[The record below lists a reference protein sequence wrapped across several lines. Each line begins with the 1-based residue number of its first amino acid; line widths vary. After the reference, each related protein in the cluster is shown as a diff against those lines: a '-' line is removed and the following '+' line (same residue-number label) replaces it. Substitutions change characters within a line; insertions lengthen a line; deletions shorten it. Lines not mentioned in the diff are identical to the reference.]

1 MPAPMSL
8 RLDDGPPEPLGS
20 PFTPSL
26 VDVPGEDPNVSF
38 KDGVLQIINE
48 DGSTV
53 IDFNPDLSET
63 KVDDKD
69 FYRNIANEI
78 PAEDL
83 IKIANDLLTGIEY
96 DEQSRKE
103 WLDMRARGIKLLGL
117 KLEDPRGDLGTSSAP
132 LEGMSVF
139 NHPLL
144 LEATVRFQA
153 SACGEL
159 MPAAGPVKVRNDAVL
174 PPEPQQGLGH
184 NGGPP
189 LDPSQPPEP
198 PLDDLADALQKDLNH
213 YLTVVA
219 TEWVPDTDRMLF
231 YVGFGGDG
239 FKKVY
244 NCPLRLRPVS
254 ESIDAENMIVSN
266 AASDI
271 RNCARVTHKSKMRP
285 STVKRMQI
293 AGYYRDVTLA
303 APQPTEQLN
312 QVDQKKA
319 EIAGVKPQPLDN
331 KDADYTIFETYCEL
345 DIEKFTPKQFKGK
358 GLALPYVVT
367 MEKESRQV
375 LAVRRNWDEAD
386 KQCLAKQ
393 FFVHFPFIRGLGFY
407 AIGLV
412 HLLGNITI
420 ALTAIFREFI
430 DKGMFANFP
439 GFLFAKGAGRQLTN
453 QIRVPPGGG
462 MAIDVPPG
470 MGIKDAIMPIPYG
483 DITANFAAF
492 TQQIQEMGQ
501 RLGQTAEVQV
511 GEGKADMPV
520 GTTMALIEQATK
532 MLDSVHKR
540 LCRSMA
546 EEFGLL
552 KERFKENPEAFV
564 KSLKRPTKPWTEE
577 MFKQALDKYE
587 LVPVADPNNPTSLH
601 RTLKANIIDGL
612 ITKYPQLMNAMAGLK
627 RILRTAGIDSE
638 GLLNAQPAPPP
649 PDPRMVAIQQKAES
663 EKVKNQIAWV
673 QTQIKGEQVKAQTQ
687 GAQSELAV
695 RERIEML
702 KVEEGRLRL
711 QQEMIIHAHEI
722 NRDNASAEADIE
734 KDAIKGAHDV
744 LLEQQKGQSM
754 LSIEQQKNAQDV
766 KAEGAKTAIWLA
778 AEHAKQGQKLETDRE
793 KHGHTLQTE
802 REKHEQSL
810 QTERERHEQ
819 SVRHKEAEHAADL
832 EHKKALARVAA
843 KAKPKESK

>member
-8 RLDDGPPEPLGS
+8 RLDDQPPIPIGAEPIGGPYAPTS
-20 PFTPSL
+20 
-26 VDVPGEDPNVSF
+26 VDVPNDDPNVSF
-38 KDGVLQIINE
+38 KDGVLQIVNS

-53 IDFNPDLSET
+53 IDFNPDLSDT

-78 PAEDL
+78 PSDDL
-83 IKIANDLLTGIEY
+83 AKIANDLLTGIDY
-96 DEQSRKE
+96 DEMSRKE

-159 MPAAGPVKVRNDAVL
+159 MPAAGPVKVRNDAVM
-174 PPEPQQGLGH
+174 PPEQPPMGH

-219 TEWVPDTDRMLF
+219 TEWVPDFDRMLF

-244 NCPLRLRPVS
+244 NCPLKNRPVS
-254 ESIDAENMIVSN
+254 ESVDAENIIVSN
-266 AASDI
+266 AATDI
-271 RNCARVTHKSKMRP
+271 RNCGRVTHKNKMRP
-285 STVKRMQI
+285 STLKRMQI
-293 AGYYRDVTLA
+293 AGAYRDVSLA
-303 APQPTEQLN
+303 APQVSEKVN

-331 KDADYTIFETYCEL
+331 KDADYTVFETYCEL
-345 DIEKFTPKQFKGK
+345 DIEKFAPKQFKGK
-358 GLALPYVVT
+358 GLPLPYVVT
-367 MEKESRQV
+367 LEKESRQV
-375 LAVRRNWDEAD
+375 LAVRRNWDETD
-386 KQCLAKQ
+386 PQCLAKQ
-393 FFVHFPFIRGLGFY
+393 FFVHYPFIRGLGFY

-439 GFLFAKGAGRQLTN
+439 GFLYAKGAGRQLSN

-470 MGIKDAIMPIPYG
+470 MGIKDAIMPVPYG
-483 DITANFAAF
+483 DITANFAMF
-492 TQQIQEMGQ
+492 VKQIEDMGQ
-501 RLGQTAEVQV
+501 RLGQTAEIQV
-511 GEGKADMPV
+511 GEGKQEMPV

-540 LCRSMA
+540 LCRAMA

-552 KERFKENPEAFV
+552 KERFRENPEAFV

-577 MFKQALDKYE
+577 TFRQALDKYE

-601 RTLKANIIDGL
+601 RTMKANIIDGL

-638 GLLNAQPAPPP
+638 GLLNTQPAPPP
-649 PDPRMVAIQQKAES
+649 PDPRMEAIKAKSEQ
-663 EKVKNQIAWV
+663 EKVKAQIAWV
-673 QTQIKGEQVKAQTQ
+673 QTQIKAEQVKGQTE

-744 LLEQQKGQSM
+744 LLEQAKGQSALHM
-754 LSIEQQKNAQDV
+754 EQQKNAQEV

-810 QTERERHEQ
+810 
-819 SVRHKEAEHAADL
+819 RHKEATHEADL

-843 KAKPKESK
+843 QAKPKEKK

>member
-1 MPAPMSL
+1 MPAPLTLPFNGQMPIPIGSEPIGGPFAPATVEVPH
-8 RLDDGPPEPLGS
+8 DDPA
-20 PFTPSL
+20 
-26 VDVPGEDPNVSF
+26 VSF
-38 KDGVLQIINE
+38 KDGVLKIDHP
-48 DGSTV
+48 DGSTT
-53 IDFNPDLSET
+53 IDFNPDMSDA
-63 KVDDKD
+63 KVDTKD

-78 PAEDL
+78 PSEDL
-83 IKIANDLLTGIEY
+83 AKIANDLLTGIEY

-159 MPAAGPVKVRNDAVL
+159 MPAAGPVKVRSDAVM
-174 PPEPQQGLGH
+174 PPEQAPPAMGH

-189 LDPSQPPEP
+189 LNPIEP
-198 PLDDLADALQKDLNH
+198 PIDDLAEALQKDLNH

-231 YVGFGGDG
+231 YIGFGGDG

-244 NCPLRLRPVS
+244 NCPLKRRPVS
-254 ESIDAENMIVSN
+254 ESVDAENIIVSN
-266 AASDI
+266 AATDI
-271 RNCARVTHKSKMRP
+271 QNCGRVTHKSKMRP
-285 STVKRMQI
+285 STLKRMQI
-293 AGYYRDVTLA
+293 AGAYRDVSLA
-303 APQPTEQLN
+303 PPQAEAQTN
-312 QVDQKKA
+312 QVDLKKA

-331 KDADYTIFETYCEL
+331 KDNDYTVFETYCEL
-345 DIEKFTPKQFKGK
+345 DIDKFAPKQFKGK
-358 GLALPYVVT
+358 ALPLPYVVT

-375 LAVRRNWDEAD
+375 LAVRRNWDEKD
-386 KQCLAKQ
+386 PQCLAKQ

-439 GFLFAKGAGRQLTN
+439 GFLYAKGAGRQLSN

-470 MGIKDAIMPIPYG
+470 MSIKDAIMPIPYQ
-483 DITANFAAF
+483 DISANFAAF
-492 TQQIQEMGQ
+492 VKQVEDMGQ
-501 RLGQTAEVQV
+501 RLGQTAEIQV
-511 GEGKADMPV
+511 GEGKQEMPV

-540 LCRSMA
+540 LCRAMA

-552 KERFKENPEAFV
+552 KERFKENPDAFV
-564 KSLKRPTKPWTEE
+564 KSLKQPTKPWTGET
-577 MFKQALDKYE
+577 FKQALEKYE

-601 RTLKANIIDGL
+601 RTMKANIIDGL
-612 ITKYPQLMNAMAGLK
+612 ITKYPQLMNAMNGLK

-638 GLLNAQPAPPP
+638 GLLNTQPAPPP
-649 PDPRMVAIQQKAES
+649 PDPRMEAIAAKERS
-663 EKVKNQIAWV
+663 EQAKNQIAQV
-673 QTQIKGEQVKAQTQ
+673 QTQIKMLEAQHNMQDSAAERQVK
-687 GAQSELAV
+687 EK
-695 RERIEML
+695 IEML
-702 KVEEGRLRL
+702 KLEEGRLRL

-722 NRDNASAEADIE
+722 NRDNTSAQADIE
-734 KDAIKGAHDV
+734 KDAIKTAHTV
-744 LLEQQKGQSM
+744 MMERVKGENELQMAGQRHQQEVQT
-754 LSIEQQKNAQDV
+754 Q
-766 KAEGAKTAIWLA
+766 GAKTAIQLA
-778 AEHAKQGQKLETDRE
+778 AEEARHGQKIQSEHEAHVQQTQKDRE
-793 KHGHTLQTE
+793 T
-802 REKHEQSL
+802 HEQTL
-810 QTERERHEQ
+810 
-819 SVRHKEAEHAADL
+819 RHKDAAHEADL
-832 EHKKALARVAA
+832 EHKRALAKVAA
-843 KAKPKESK
+843 AAARAKPKEKK

>member
-1 MPAPMSL
+1 MSI
-8 RLDDGPPEPLGS
+8 RLDDQPTPIGFEPIGGPFAPA
-20 PFTPSL
+20 T
-26 VDVPGEDPNVSF
+26 VDVPADDSGVTF
-38 KDGVLQIINE
+38 KDGVLKIE
-48 DGSTV
+48 HPDGSTT
-53 IDFNPDLSET
+53 IDFNPDLSQ
-63 KVDDKD
+63 KAPDAKD
-69 FYRNIANEI
+69 FYRNIASEI
-78 PAEDL
+78 PSEDL
-83 IKIANDLLTGIEY
+83 VKIANDLLTGIEY

-159 MPAAGPVKVRNDAVL
+159 MPAAGPVKVRNDAVT
-174 PPEPQQGLGH
+174 PPDPTIGH

-189 LDPSQPPEP
+189 LEQPPTLEP
-198 PLDDLADALQKDLNH
+198 PLDDLAEALQKDLNH

-231 YVGFGGDG
+231 FIGFGGDG

-244 NCPLRLRPVS
+244 NCPLKNRPVS
-254 ESIDAENMIVSN
+254 ESVDAENIIVSN
-266 AASDI
+266 AATDI
-271 RNCARVTHKSKMRP
+271 RNCGRVTHKSKMRP
-285 STVKRMQI
+285 STLKRMQI
-293 AGYYRDVTLA
+293 AGAYRDISLA
-303 APQPTEQLN
+303 PPTASEQVN
-312 QVDQKKA
+312 QVEQKKA
-319 EIAGVKPQPLDN
+319 EIAGVKAQPLDN

-345 DIEKFTPKQFKGK
+345 DIQKFAPKQFKDK
-358 GLALPYVVT
+358 GLPLPYVVT

-375 LAVRRNWDEAD
+375 LAVRRNWDEKD
-386 KQCLAKQ
+386 EQCLAKQ

-439 GFLFAKGAGRQLTN
+439 GFLYAKGAGRQLTN
-453 QIRVPPGGG
+453 QLRVPPGGG
-462 MAIDVPPG
+462 VAVDVPPG
-470 MGIKDAIMPIPYG
+470 MRIQDAFMPIPYQ
-483 DITANFAAF
+483 DISANFAAF
-492 TQQIQEMGQ
+492 VKQIEDMGQ
-501 RLGQTAEVQV
+501 RLGQTAEIQV

-540 LCRSMA
+540 LCRAMA

-552 KERFKENPEAFV
+552 ADRFRENPGAFV
-564 KSLKRPTKPWTEE
+564 RSIKKPTKPWTEE
-577 MFKQALDKYE
+577 MFRQALDKYE
-587 LVPVADPNNPTSLH
+587 LIPVADPNNPTSLH
-601 RTLKANIIDGL
+601 RTMKANIIDGL
-612 ITKYPQLMNAMAGLK
+612 ITKYPQLMNAMNGLK

-638 GLLNAQPAPPP
+638 GLLNTQPAPPP
-649 PDPRMVAIQQKAES
+649 PDPRILAIQAKQEAE
-663 EKVKNQIAWV
+663 KNKSQIAWV
-673 QTQIKGEQVKAQTQ
+673 QTQIKMMEAQHNMQDSAAERQVK
-687 GAQSELAV
+687 
-695 RERIEML
+695 ERIEML
-702 KVEEGRLRL
+702 KLEEGRLRL

-722 NRDNASAEADIE
+722 NRDNTSAQADIE
-734 KDAIKGAHDV
+734 KDAIKTAHGV
-744 LLEQQKGQSM
+744 LMERVKGQNELEM
-754 LSIEQQKNAQDV
+754 AGRKHQQEVQT
-766 KAEGAKTAIWLA
+766 EGAKTAIELA
-778 AEHAKQGQKLETDRE
+778 ANEARHGQKLEAERDQSMQ
-793 KHGHTLQTE
+793 QT
-802 REKHEQSL
+802 QA
-810 QTERERHEQ
+810 ERERHEQ
-819 SVRHKEAEHAADL
+819 GLRHKDAVHTTDLEQKAATHAADL